1 MAATGS
7 LNLQPRYRLAQ
18 EREFYK
24 YVPHEHAA
32 SPYAPF
38 DHASHNTFIPHPSPD
53 STLTSFAQLG
63 AIRLGTQRALVSLF
77 DRTHQHILAE
87 GTPTISLT
95 GGHFQ
100 DDRERLKLGCCV
112 LPKERGFCHLL
123 EGLLLGD
130 HKKESSFFDDRT
142 LVVLDVTKDERVKSD
157 SLLDELSD
165 IRFYAAAPIVS
176 PRGFTI
182 GAYCVMDSEPR
193 KSGPDQHAL
202 RFMKDMAGTVMD
214 HLVKAHSTRKRREAE
229 RMVVGLGSFFE
240 GRTTLRDS
248 WREANTQFAESERSG
263 EAIEGQF
270 NIQQPL
276 LEVAAGEA
284 EEHQGLVFRD
294 KTQGAGEKHEL
305 HPSKS
310 YAQVES
316 QGGELRTKPTQ
327 HDHNFRS
334 RHARDTLQDN
344 TLSNSI
350 KSVFSR
356 AANLIRESIEAE
368 GVMFLDA
375 NSERFGS
382 QVKHSSRKVSGSS
395 SDDTASSGDEGTS
408 SVSRNEDHTDNS
420 LLSECLG
427 FSSSNVSSINDESMA
442 GRAVTIPEQLLTS
455 LLRRYPNGKIFT
467 YNAHGSVSEDSE
479 DSSLSI
485 PESNYSP
492 LHGYNRT
499 ERKKSDAKKRNKPI
513 FQQDA
518 DHLIKLFP
526 GARNILLLPIWDSD
540 KSRWFAGTLVWTN
553 DPERVFS
560 FENELVY
567 VAAFANSIMAE
578 IRRLD
583 VEIADKAKTNLVSS
597 ITHELR
603 NPLHGIL
610 GTADILSDTA
620 MNALQHGMVHT
631 IESCGRT
638 LLDTINNLL
647 DLTFIDK
654 YQKKRFRQN
663 GKPGEKLSDLPSG
676 SAEAGRVQGK
686 DSGEQTSNTSV
697 KLDAVLEEVT
707 ECVFAGHSFYT
718 HPQVPPPALTDSYS
732 RWSGPS
738 NTSDQVGP
746 RASQVTVIFDIQ
758 SDTEWKFY
766 THAGAWRRILM
777 NVFGN
782 ALKYTKSG
790 YIYLQLKSSQSDK
803 KGDQVTPVG
812 EEEEFEV
819 TLTVRDTGKGISHD
833 YLHNDLFT
841 PFKQENPLAPGSG
854 LGLSIVR
861 QAVGFLGGSIEIEST
876 PGVGTEVTIRTPLTP
891 SSGTSDTS
899 SSESIISSRQK
910 YTWGKTVGLLG
921 FGSSLQSQRDRA
933 LYSSLERLCQDW
945 FGLEV
950 INVSSLKGEHAPFD
964 FYLAVQTELDSED
977 TEGRNL
983 FGLGPHLA
991 NGSAYSPPIV
1001 VICQSP
1007 EEAHRL
1013 FVASQ
1018 NQDETPVFEF
1028 ISQPCGPRKLAR
1040 ALDICIK
1047 RQLDQQS
1054 RSSNSGQPTRWVE
1067 IPESSHLPMDIGPL
1081 DPPDERMKISKR
1093 PTAETMRSPQH
1104 SFSSHEDN
1112 SKITPRSSAL
1122 PISSS
1127 DANGED
1133 VSPGQ
1138 SVLLVDDNDLNLQL
1152 LCAHTKK
1159 ENYDFMTAQNGAE
1172 AVEIYKAHPGRFR
1185 LVIIDISMPV
1195 MDGFEASRQIR
1206 RLEKENRAK
1215 LAESEQRRLRPTI
1228 IAALTGLDSVN
1239 AQKEAFSSGID
1250 TFLVKP
1256 VKRSDLKAILRR
1268 MQE

>member
-1 MAATGS
+1 M
-7 LNLQPRYRLAQ
+7 
-18 EREFYK
+18 
-24 YVPHEHAA
+24 
-32 SPYAPF
+32 
-38 DHASHNTFIPHPSPD
+38 
-53 STLTSFAQLG
+53 TSFAQLG

-87 GTPTISLT
+87 ATPTISLT
-95 GGHFQ
+95 GGRFQ

-112 LPKERGFCHLL
+112 LPKERGLCQLV
-123 EGLLLGD
+123 EGLLLGEY
-130 HKKESSFFDDRT
+130 KEESRIVEDRT
-142 LVVLDVTKDERVKSD
+142 LVISDVTEDERVRSRN
-157 SLLDELSD
+157 LLNELSD

-193 KSGPDQHAL
+193 TSGPDQHAL
-202 RFMKDMAGTVMD
+202 QFMKDMAVTVMD
-214 HLVKAHSTRKRREAE
+214 HLAMAHSTRKSREAE
-229 RMVVGLGSFFE
+229 RMFVGLGSFVE

-248 WREANTQFAESERSG
+248 WREANAQFAESERSG
-263 EAIEGQF
+263 EATEGQL
-270 NIQQPL
+270 NIQQQRIQ
-276 LEVAAGEA
+276 EVAEEEEEA
-284 EEHQGLVFRD
+284 HEGLVFRD
-294 KTQGAGEKHEL
+294 KPQGAGEKPEL
-305 HPSKS
+305 HPSNS
-310 YAQVES
+310 CGQAES
-316 QGGELRTKPTQ
+316 RSGGPRTEPPQ
-327 HDHNFRS
+327 DDHKVRS
-334 RHARDTLQDN
+334 VLAREALQDD

-350 KSVFSR
+350 NHVFSR
-356 AANLIRESIEAE
+356 AANLIRESIGAE
-368 GVMFLDA
+368 GVIFLDA

-382 QVKHSSRKVSGSS
+382 LVKHSSRKVSGSS
-395 SDDTASSGDEGTS
+395 SNDTTSSSDEGTPP
-408 SVSRNEDHTDNS
+408 VSPDEDHTGNT
-420 LLSECLG
+420 LVSECLG
-427 FSSSNVSSINDESMA
+427 FSSSNVSSINDESSA
-442 GRAVTIPEQLLTS
+442 GRAVTIPEQLLTW

-479 DSSLSI
+479 DSSQSI
-485 PESNYSP
+485 PDFDHPPLQESN
-492 LHGYNRT
+492 RT
-499 ERKKSDAKKRNKPI
+499 DEKQSTGKKRNKPT

-518 DHLIKLFP
+518 DHLIKVFP

-540 KSRWFAGTLVWTN
+540 KNRWFAGTLVWTN

-583 VEIADKAKTNLVSS
+583 VEVADKAKTNLVSS

-654 YQKKRFRQN
+654 YQKKRSRLN

-676 SAEAGRVQGK
+676 STEGGRVQSK
-686 DSGEQTSNTSV
+686 DSGEQTSNTHV

-718 HPQVPPPALTDSYS
+718 HPQAPPPALTDSHS
-732 RWSGPS
+732 RWSGP
-738 NTSDQVGP
+738 TDPSDQVGAQ
-746 RASQVTVIFDIQ
+746 ASQVTVIFDIQ
-758 SDTEWKFY
+758 SDTEWEFY

-790 YIYLQLKSSQSDK
+790 YIYLQLKSNQSDK
-803 KGDQVTPVG
+803 KCDQGTPMD
-812 EEEEFEV
+812 EEEAFEV
-819 TLTVRDTGKGISHD
+819 TLKVRDTGKGISHD

-841 PFKQENPLAPGSG
+841 PFKQENPLASGSG

-876 PGVGTEVTIRTPLTP
+876 QGVGTELTIRTPLTP

-899 SSESIISSRQK
+899 SSESMFSSRQK
-910 YTWGKTVGLLG
+910 YTRGKTVGFLG
-921 FGSSLQSQRDRA
+921 FGSSLQSPRDTA

-983 FGLGPHLA
+983 FGLGSHLA
-991 NGSAYSPPIV
+991 NGSAYRPPVV
-1001 VICQSP
+1001 VICQCP
-1007 EEAHRL
+1007 EEAHRM
-1013 FVASQ
+1013 FVASK
-1018 NQDETPVFEF
+1018 NQDETPLFEF

-1054 RSSNSGQPTRWVE
+1054 RRSNNGQPTRWVE
-1067 IPESSHLPMDIGPL
+1067 MPESSHLPVDIGPV
-1081 DPPDERMKISKR
+1081 DPPEERMKISKR
-1093 PTAETMRSPQH
+1093 PTAETMRSPQRP
-1104 SFSSHEDN
+1104 SPTHEGN
-1112 SKITPRSSAL
+1112 PKVSPGSSAL
-1122 PISSS
+1122 PISPSEA
-1127 DANGED
+1127 DGEL

-1152 LCAHTKK
+1152 LCAYTKK

-1172 AVEIYKAHPGRFR
+1172 AVEIYKAHPGKFR
-1185 LVIIDISMPV
+1185 VVIIGMFNHQP
-1195 MDGFEASRQIR
+1195 F
-1206 RLEKENRAK
+1206 
-1215 LAESEQRRLRPTI
+1215 
-1228 IAALTGLDSVN
+1228 
-1239 AQKEAFSSGID
+1239 FSIFCID
-1250 TFLVKP
+1250 TDIARYLNA
-1256 VKRSDLKAILRR
+1256 SYGWL
-1268 MQE
+1268 

>member
-1 MAATGS
+1 M
-7 LNLQPRYRLAQ
+7 
-18 EREFYK
+18 
-24 YVPHEHAA
+24 
-32 SPYAPF
+32 
-38 DHASHNTFIPHPSPD
+38 
-53 STLTSFAQLG
+53 TSFAQLG

-87 GTPTISLT
+87 ATPTISLT
-95 GGHFQ
+95 GGRFQ

-112 LPKERGFCHLL
+112 LPKERGFCQLV
-123 EGLLLGD
+123 EGLLLGEYR
-130 HKKESSFFDDRT
+130 KESRIVEDRT
-142 LVVLDVTKDERVKSD
+142 LVVLDVTEDERVKSRN
-157 SLLDELSD
+157 LLDELSD

-193 KSGPDQHAL
+193 RSGPDQHAL
-202 RFMKDMAGTVMD
+202 QFMKDMAVTVMD
-214 HLVKAHSTRKRREAE
+214 HLAKAHSTRKRREVE
-229 RMVVGLGSFFE
+229 RMVVGLGSFVE

-248 WREANTQFAESERSG
+248 WGEANAQFAESERSG
-263 EAIEGQF
+263 EAIEGQL
-270 NIQQPL
+270 NIQQQL
-276 LEVAAGEA
+276 IEEAVGEE
-284 EEHQGLVFRD
+284 EEHEGLAFRE
-294 KTQGAGEKHEL
+294 KPQGAGEKHEL
-305 HPSKS
+305 HPSNS
-310 YAQVES
+310 CAQVES
-316 QGGELRTKPTQ
+316 QSGGLRTEPPQ
-327 HDHNFRS
+327 HGHNYRS
-334 RHARDTLQDN
+334 GLAREALQDN
-344 TLSNSI
+344 ALSNSI
-350 KSVFSR
+350 KFVFSR
-356 AANLIRESIEAE
+356 AANLLRESIGAE

-382 QVKHSSRKVSGSS
+382 QVKHSSRKVCGSS
-395 SDDTASSGDEGTS
+395 SNDTTSSSDEGTP
-408 SVSRNEDHTDNS
+408 SVSLDEDYTGDT

-427 FSSSNVSSINDESMA
+427 FSSSNVSSINDESIA

-479 DSSLSI
+479 DSSLRI

-499 ERKKSDAKKRNKPI
+499 EEKKSGAKKRNKPT

-540 KSRWFAGTLVWTN
+540 KNRWFAGTLVWTN
-553 DPERVFS
+553 DPERVFT

-654 YQKKRFRQN
+654 YQKKRSRLN
-663 GKPGEKLSDLPSG
+663 GKPGVKLSELPSG
-676 SAEAGRVQGK
+676 FTEGGRVQSK
-686 DSGEQTSNTSV
+686 DSNEQTSNTHV

-718 HPQVPPPALTDSYS
+718 HPQVSPPALTDSYS

-738 NTSDQVGP
+738 NTSDQVGSQ
-746 RASQVTVIFDIQ
+746 ASQVTVIFDIQ
-758 SDTEWKFY
+758 SDTEWEFY

-790 YIYLQLKSSQSDK
+790 YIYLQLKSNQSDK
-803 KGDQVTPVG
+803 KGDQGTPMG

-841 PFKQENPLAPGSG
+841 PFKQENPLASGSG

-861 QAVGFLGGSIEIEST
+861 QAVGFLDGSIEIEST
-876 PGVGTEVTIRTPLTP
+876 PGVGTELTIRTPLTP
-891 SSGTSDTS
+891 SLGTSDTS
-899 SSESIISSRQK
+899 SSESMFSSRQK
-910 YTWGKTVGLLG
+910 YTRGKTVGLLG

-933 LYSSLERLCQDW
+933 LYSSLERLCHDW

-950 INVSSLKGEHAPFD
+950 INVTSLKSEHAPFD

-983 FGLGPHLA
+983 FGLGSHLA

-1001 VICQSP
+1001 VICQCP

-1013 FVASQ
+1013 FIASK
-1018 NQDETPVFEF
+1018 NQDESPLFEF

-1067 IPESSHLPMDIGPL
+1067 IPESSHLPMDIGPV
-1081 DPPDERMKISKR
+1081 DPPEERMKITKR

-1104 SFSSHEDN
+1104 PFPSHKGN
-1112 SKITPRSSAL
+1112 PKINPGSSAL
-1122 PISSS
+1122 PISPSEA
-1127 DANGED
+1127 DGED

-1152 LCAHTKK
+1152 LCAYAKK

-1172 AVEIYKAHPGRFR
+1172 AVEIYKAHPGKFR
-1185 LVIIDISMPV
+1185 VVIIGIFNHQPIFPILFFNTDIARY
-1195 MDGFEASRQIR
+1195 FNASYGW
-1206 RLEKENRAK
+1206 L
-1215 LAESEQRRLRPTI
+1215 
-1228 IAALTGLDSVN
+1228 
-1239 AQKEAFSSGID
+1239 
-1250 TFLVKP
+1250 
-1256 VKRSDLKAILRR
+1256 
-1268 MQE
+1268 